1 MLSKQIISL
10 EIEVQEVMEALEAM
24 TQLRDEACLALE
36 NLLMALNSIVE
47 NTHFG
52 GT

>member
-1 MLSKQIISL
+1 L
-10 EIEVQEVMEALEAM
+10 EIEVQEVTETLEAM
-24 TQLRDEACLALE
+24 TQSRDEACLALA
-36 NLLMALNSIVE
+36 NILMALNSIVE